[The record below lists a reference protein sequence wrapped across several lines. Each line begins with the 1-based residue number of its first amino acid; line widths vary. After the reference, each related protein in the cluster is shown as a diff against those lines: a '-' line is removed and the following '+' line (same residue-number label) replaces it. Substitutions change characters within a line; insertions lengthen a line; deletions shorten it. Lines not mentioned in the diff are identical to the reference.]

1 MDILETL
8 KTLVSD
14 SGFAGFFVDEG
25 YKNLIMILISF
36 LLLYLGIVKKFE
48 PLLLVGIAF

>member
-8 KTLVSD
+8 RTLASD
-14 SGFAGFFVDEG
+14 SGFAGFFSIEG
-25 YKNLIMILISF
+25 LKNLIMIFVSF
-36 LLLYLGIVKKFE
+36 FLLYLGIKRKFE